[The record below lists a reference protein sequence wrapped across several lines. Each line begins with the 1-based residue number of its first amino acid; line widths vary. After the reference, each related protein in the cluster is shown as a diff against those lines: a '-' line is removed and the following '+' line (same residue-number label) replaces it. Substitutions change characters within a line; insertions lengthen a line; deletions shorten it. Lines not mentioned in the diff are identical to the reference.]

1 MTGAS
6 GDLQS
11 LYGLVVSSQFPL
23 HQQRGVAPGTPVDV
37 HVRWG
42 EPISAEVQSRPVA
55 GTVLLEARWDDDD
68 VGYFFVERPDGR
80 CLLRFNGTCD
90 FDISPDLSQVTV
102 STVDGADPGI
112 AVVLTTGAMLAFQ
125 LYRRGLAVL
134 HASAVEID
142 GRAVAFVAD
151 SGGGKSTMATL
162 MCAAGA
168 RLITDDVLRIDTEG
182 DVPVVR
188 SGATELRLRKGADTL
203 AELFATDA
211 PDRRISADQR
221 QILSPRADAPDRL
234 PLAAIVL
241 PFPDH
246 DRDSLL
252 LEKRGSKEALFGLLS
267 FPRLLG
273 WKDPAVLRTHLAHL
287 SALVAK
293 VPVYTAEVPWGPP
306 FSPDIAPELWAAVSA
321 RSGRPTPSG
330 TAQSLR
336 SGR

>member
-1 MTGAS
+1 MSSAH
-6 GDLQS
+6 GDLQG
-11 LYGLVVSSQFPL
+11 LYGLVVASEFPL
-23 HQQRGVAPGTPVDV
+23 HQQRPVSPGTPADV

-42 EPISAEVQSRPVA
+42 TPVTPEEQSRPVD
-55 GTVLLEARWDDDD
+55 GTLLLEARWDDDD
-68 VGYFFVERPDGR
+68 VGYAFVERPDGR

-90 FDISPDLSQVTV
+90 FDISADLADVTV
-102 STVDGADPGI
+102 SPVEGADPGI

-134 HASAVEID
+134 HASAVEVD
-142 GRAVAFVAD
+142 GQAVAFVAD

-168 RLITDDVLRIDTEG
+168 RLVTDDVLRIDTDAG
-182 DVPVVR
+182 TPVVR

-203 AELFATDA
+203 ASLFSADA
-211 PDRRISADQR
+211 PDRRTSADQR

-241 PFPDH
+241 PSPEH
-246 DRDSLL
+246 DRDTLVI
-252 LEKRGSKEALFGLLS
+252 ERRAPKDALFDLLS

-287 SALVAK
+287 STLVTG
-293 VPVYTAEVPWGPP
+293 VPVFTAEVPWGPP
-306 FSPDIAPELWAAVSA
+306 FSPDIAPELWAAIRAGAVQSST
-321 RSGRPTPSG
+321 SGR
-330 TAQSLR
+330 
-336 SGR
+336 